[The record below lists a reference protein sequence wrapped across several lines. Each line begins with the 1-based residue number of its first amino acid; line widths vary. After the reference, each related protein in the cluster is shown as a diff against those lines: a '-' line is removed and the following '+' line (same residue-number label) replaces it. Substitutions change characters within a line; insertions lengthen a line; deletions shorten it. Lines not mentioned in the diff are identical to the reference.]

1 MRPIERIVDL
11 TRPLS
16 ERTPVDPGDP
26 SFRTDVAHASG
37 DVGFRLAQVTT
48 GLHVGTHL
56 DAPRHYYAAGSGVDG
71 IDLAKTVGRA
81 NAIRVTPREGIV
93 RTADLAAAW
102 DRLPERTPR
111 LLVSTGWDRRF
122 GEADFFTG
130 HPGFEP
136 SLFAFLKER
145 NIVLLGVD
153 MPSVKYGQDDNAACH
168 ADLLGAGIVV
178 VETLCALGDLP
189 AAFFLSCAP
198 LPLVGLDGSP
208 VRAYAI
214 VA

>member
-1 MRPIERIVDL
+1 MRQNEQLVDL

-16 ERTPVDPGDP
+16 EQTPVYPGDP
-26 SFRTDVAHASG
+26 SFRVAVAHEAG

-56 DAPRHYYAAGSGVDG
+56 DAPRHFFAAGSGVDG
-71 IDLAKTVGRA
+71 IAIAKTVGRA
-81 NAIRVTPREGIV
+81 NLIRVTPHDGIV

-102 DRLPERTPR
+102 ERLCERTPR
-111 LLVSTGWDRRF
+111 LLVSTGWERRF
-122 GEADFFTG
+122 GETDFFTG

-145 NIVLLGVD
+145 DIVLLGVD
-153 MPSVKYGQDDNAACH
+153 MPSVKYGKSDNAACH
-168 ADLLGAGIVV
+168 SDLLGAGIVV
-178 VETLCALGDLP
+178 VETLCALEGLP
-189 AAFFLSCAP
+189 PAFFLSCAP